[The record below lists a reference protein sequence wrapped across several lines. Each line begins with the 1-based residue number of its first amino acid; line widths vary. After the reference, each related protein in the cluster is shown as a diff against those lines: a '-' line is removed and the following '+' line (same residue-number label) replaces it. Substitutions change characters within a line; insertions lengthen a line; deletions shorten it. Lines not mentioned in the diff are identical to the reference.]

1 MGTPFLNA
9 QSRHSSIIVVKVHF
23 RLYTDKIF
31 FIRDS
36 IRVSKIIL
44 FAIGC
49 LRKNIIV
56 DYGEEHKNSYCFSF
70 LFPYIFSIISFRAY
84 LFSKSIKY
92 R

>member
-1 MGTPFLNA
+1 MGTPLLNA
-9 QSRHSSIIVVKVHF
+9 QSRHSSIIVVKVYF

-49 LRKNIIV
+49 LRKNIII
-56 DYGEEHKNSYCFSF
+56 DYGE
-70 LFPYIFSIISFRAY
+70 
-84 LFSKSIKY
+84 
-92 R
+92 